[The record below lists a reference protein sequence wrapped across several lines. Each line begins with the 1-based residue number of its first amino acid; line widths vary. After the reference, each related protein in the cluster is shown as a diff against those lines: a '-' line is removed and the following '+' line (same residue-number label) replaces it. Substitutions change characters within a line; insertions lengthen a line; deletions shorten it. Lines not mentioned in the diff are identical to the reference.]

1 MKKFCSIQIGCLWLM
16 CLLLPF
22 AGNSQG
28 FLKTDGTDIVNEN
41 GEVVIWRG
49 VGLGGW
55 MLQEGYM
62 LKTAGPQYK
71 IEERIEALIGK
82 DRKEEF
88 YDAWLANHMQKVDV
102 DSMASWGFNS
112 IRLPMH
118 YKLFTP
124 PIEEEPEPGEITWI
138 EKGFEMTDLLLEWCK
153 ANNMYL
159 ILDLHA
165 APGGQGENADINDY
179 DPSKPSLWESEAN
192 EEKMI
197 ALWRKLAER
206 YADEPMIG
214 GYDIINEPNW
224 GFTNHA
230 GDPNGCSESKNE
242 QLWDLQRRVIEAIR
256 EVDQNHIVII
266 EGNCWGNN
274 YNGLPAQLWDDNL
287 VISFH
292 KYWNSNDP
300 NAIQGMINLRN
311 NHNVPLYLGESGE
324 NSNTWFTDAISLM
337 EENGVGWAWWPLKKI
352 GINNPLEIKPNADYQ
367 RVIDWRPGQTKP
379 DPEEA
384 YQALMQ
390 FTEDIKL
397 ENNIYHKDVV
407 DAMIRQPHSME
418 TIPFKDHIISS
429 TSNTIIYATDYDLGR
444 AGIAYHDAESA
455 NTTGN
460 AGGLAW
466 NQGYS
471 YRNDGVDI
479 EACEDEETNGYNVGW
494 TETGEWIQY
503 TVTVEEEGVYTIG
516 IRTASSGSAGK
527 VSLSSNG
534 YKITESIALP
544 NTGGYQ
550 VWETTT
556 VEDVY
561 LKSGQ
566 NVLRINMDVGGF
578 NLNYLEFSKQA
589 SPASEQPKI
598 LDGSINHGEK
608 VINLVF
614 NQPFEPIPDVHGFTV
629 KVNGEEVDVEAV
641 NLMADEDQI
650 IHILLSEPV
659 VFGDNVTLSYSGTEV
674 TSAAG
679 AALAA
684 FADQAIEI
692 LTAYQVFNV
701 PGRIKMEYFAVNNGF
716 EFETSGDTNG
726 GQNAG
731 HTNPG
736 DYLDF
741 WVMVEKDGYYKPE
754 LRIAALSASGGVKLQ
769 LVKEEEIEELGA
781 MDFASTGGWQTW
793 KTMVGDELYLTA
805 GLHTL
810 RVLATK
816 ANFNINWLNLAYLYE
831 EAPTPPLGINDLTGN
846 PDVVIYPNPS
856 SSGNFQIKFNDSKKV
871 PSELTFYDLRGRK
884 LLELHPEKGRSE
896 YVVEHTLS
904 KGLCYVVY
912 KIDGRR
918 WTQKLI
924 IN

>member
-16 CLLLPF
+16 CMLLPF
-22 AGNSQG
+22 AGSSQG
-28 FLKTDGTDIVNEN
+28 FLKTDGTNIVNED

-71 IEERIEALIGK
+71 IEERIEALIGAEK
-82 DRKEEF
+82 KQEF
-88 YDAWLANHMQKVDV
+88 YDAWLENHMQKIDV

-118 YKLFTP
+118 YKLYTP
-124 PIEEEPEPGEITWI
+124 PIEEEPVPGEITWI
-138 EKGFEMTDLLLEWCK
+138 DKGFEMTDKLLEWCK

-230 GDPNGCSESKNE
+230 SDPNGCSESKNT
-242 QLWDLQRRVIEAIR
+242 QLWDLQRRITEAIR

-287 VISFH
+287 VFSFH
-292 KYWNSNDP
+292 KYWNGNDQ
-300 NAIQGMINLRN
+300 NAIQGLINLREK
-311 NHNVPLYLGESGE
+311 HDVPLYLGESGE
-324 NSNTWFTDAISLM
+324 NSNTWFTNAISLV
-337 EENGVGWAWWPLKKI
+337 EENGIGWAWWPLKKI
-352 GINNPLEIKPNADYQ
+352 GTNNPLEIKPNADYQ
-367 RVIDWRPGQTKP
+367 RIIDWRPGQEKP
-379 DPEEA
+379 SEAEA

-418 TIPFKDHIISS
+418 AIPFKDHKIGGTGS
-429 TSNTIIYATDYDLGR
+429 TIVFATDYDLGR
-444 AGIAYHDAESA
+444 HGIAYQDAEA
-455 NTTGN
+455 DNTTGN
-460 AGGLAW
+460 AGGQAW
-466 NQGYS
+466 NLGYS

-479 EACEDEETNGYNVGW
+479 EACEDEKTNGYNVGW
-494 TETGEWIQY
+494 TENGEWMQY
-503 TVTVEEEGVYTIG
+503 TVQVEEEGLYTVG
-516 IRTASSGSAGK
+516 VRTASTGSAGK
-527 VSLSSNG
+527 ISLSAND

-550 VWETTT
+550 DWETTT

-561 LKSGQ
+561 FKSGK
-566 NVLRINMDVGGF
+566 NVLRVKIDVGGF
-578 NLNYLEFSKQA
+578 NLNYLEFTKQTA
-589 SPASEQPKI
+589 PASEQPKR

-608 VINLVF
+608 VIDLVY
-614 NQPFEPIPDVHGFTV
+614 NQPLLPIPDNHGFSV
-629 KVNGEEVDVEAV
+629 KVNGQEVNIEEVA
-641 NLMADEDQI
+641 LMDGGEQVI
-650 IHILLSEPV
+650 SILLADPITY
-659 VFGDNVTLSYSGTEV
+659 GDNITVSYSGTEV

-684 FADQAIEI
+684 FTDQPIAI
-692 LTAYQVFNV
+692 LTTYKVMDV
-701 PGRIKMEYFAVNNGF
+701 PGRIKMEDFAENNGF
-716 EFETSGDTNG
+716 QFEASEDTGG

-731 HTNPG
+731 HTNAG

-741 WVMVEKDGYYKPE
+741 WVMVDKDGYYKPE
-754 LRIAALSASGGVKLQ
+754 MRIAALSASGGVKLQ
-769 LVKEEEIEELGA
+769 LVKEAGVEDLGV
-781 MDFASTGGWQTW
+781 MDFAATGGWQTW
-793 KTMVGDELYLTA
+793 KTMEGTELYLAA
-805 GLHTL
+805 GMHTL

-816 ANFNINWLNLAYLYE
+816 ANFNINWLNLSYLYE
-831 EAPTPPLGINDLTGN
+831 EKPLGINDLSKN
-846 PDVVIYPNPS
+846 ADVLIYPNPS
-856 SSGNFQIKFNDSKKV
+856 SGSFQIKFSDVNNV
-871 PSELTFYDLRGRK
+871 PQALSFYDLYGRK
-884 LLELHPEKGRSE
+884 LLELPIEKGHSE
-896 YVVEHTLS
+896 YNVNHAFH
-904 KGLCYVVY
+904 KGLCYIVFELEG
-912 KIDGRR
+912 KR
-918 WTQKLI
+918 WAQKLI
-924 IN
+924 ID